1 MHIIHYAHNAPAI
14 LSTSMHKETKVC
26 ITEQAT
32 KLYART

>member
-26 ITEQAT
+26 ITEQT
-32 KLYART
+32 KKPSVRT